1 MRPNAILGGL
11 VALALVGGLGVAQ
24 DAPPSGIQTG
34 PATVAPH
41 WTKNTEYPTS
51 IPEGAAFYIVERGDT
66 LWDISARYLDNP
78 YLWPQLWDSNSYITD
93 AHWIYPGDPLVVGAK
108 AEEVTPPQPPIPEA
122 TPAPGGEA
130 EATPVPG
137 EGGAVPP
144 GGQPGTPAGRL
155 VAVGTEADVYC
166 FGYLDE
172 TSEQIPVSVASAEHL
187 GLKHLFLQGDV
198 IFFDGGTEEGI
209 EAGKEYFLVVPGR
222 EVRHPATGALLGR
235 FMAYVGH
242 ARVLCA
248 QDHTATAEITESC
261 DGVPIGA
268 KVRPFEAIPIPMTV
282 MTPPLTIC
290 EPGSGKPTGYITYAR
305 DGYYHFGKDETVL
318 LDLGAADQVAPGTVL
333 TIFRANPVVGMPR
346 LVLGEVGVLTTG
358 DHWST
363 AKILSSKE
371 AIEVGDRVE
380 VK

>member
-1 MRPNAILGGL
+1 MRRTAVAMSL
-11 VALALVGGLGVAQ
+11 VLCASVVGAQ
-24 DAPPSGIQTG
+24 QPVNPPPRPLHKVEG
-34 PATVAPH
+34 H
-41 WTKNTEYPTS
+41 WTPYQPPTEFPADAQVYTIKP
-51 IPEGAAFYIVERGDT
+51 GDT
-66 LWDISARYLDNP
+66 LWELAHRFLGDP
-78 YLWPQLWDSNSYITD
+78 YLWPQLWEKNQYIRD
-93 AHWIYPGDPLVVGAK
+93 AHWIYPGDPLVVGTK
-108 AEEVTPPQPPIPEA
+108 AEEMAPAQPAAPEA
-122 TPAPGGEA
+122 TPPPGA
-130 EATPVPG
+130 EGTPSPGQG
-137 EGGAVPP
+137 EGTAPP
-144 GGQPGTPAGRL
+144 GGPSSQPAGPAGQL
-155 VAVGTEADVYC
+155 MAIGTESDVYC

-172 TSEQIPVSVASAEHL
+172 TSEQMPVSVASAEHL
-187 GLKHLFLQGDV
+187 GLKELFVQGDV
-198 IFFDGGTEEGI
+198 IFFNGGTEEGI
-209 EAGKEYFLVVPGR
+209 EAGKDYFLVLPGK

-235 FMAYVGH
+235 FMQYVGH

-248 QDHTATAEITESC
+248 QDHSATAEITASC

-290 EPGSGKPTGYITYAR
+290 EPESGKPTGYITYAK
-305 DGYYHFGKDETVL
+305 DGYYHFGKDETVM

-346 LVLGEVGVLTTG
+346 LVLGEVGVLTAG

-363 AKILSSKE
+363 AKVLSSKE